1 MTSKINQPTLHHVNL
16 KTTRL
21 QEMIDWY
28 GTVVGSKPNFQFPGG
43 AWLTN
48 DGANHRIALLTSSKM
63 SDDPDK
69 LVHTG
74 MHHLA
79 FEYGNFNDL
88 LDTYSRLRELD
99 IKPHMSLD
107 HGITTS
113 FYYVD
118 PDGNSVELQYD
129 NFDDWNKSS
138 EWMRTSKNL
147 RAIRS
152 ACRSIRRRWLW
163 PATAGRPV
171 TTCIA
176 GPSPANFCRP
186 SPSIH
191 VCRWIDDGRTALSIV
206 VVG

>member
-1 MTSKINQPTLHHVNL
+1 MTSKINQPRLHHVTL
-16 KTTRL
+16 KTRRL

-28 GTVVGSKPNFQFPGG
+28 GTVVGSKANFQFPGG

-48 DGANHRIALLTSSKM
+48 DGANHRLALLTSSKM

-138 EWMRTSKNL
+138 EWMRTSKDFARNPIGVPVDPSKMVVARDGGASRDDL
-147 RAIRS
+147 HRRAF
-152 ACRSIRRRWLW
+152 
-163 PATAGRPV
+163 AGEFL
-171 TTCIA
+171 
-176 GPSPANFCRP
+176 PSEPLDPRVP
-186 SPSIH
+186 L
-191 VCRWIDDGRTALSIV
+191 D
-206 VVG
+206 

>member
-1 MTSKINQPTLHHVNL
+1 MPSPNSKITQPVLHHVNL

-69 LVHTG
+69 IVHTG
-74 MHHLA
+74 MHHIA
-79 FEYGNFNDL
+79 FEYKTCDEL
-88 LDTYSRLRELD
+88 LDTFSRLKALG
-99 IKPHMSLD
+99 ILPHMSLD

-129 NFDDWNKSS
+129 NFDDWFKSS
-138 EWMRTSKNL
+138 EWMRRSPDFARNPIGVPVDPAKMVAAQKQGASREDL
-147 RAIRS
+147 HRRAF
-152 ACRSIRRRWLW
+152 AEEFV
-163 PATAGRPV
+163 PAEPMDPRVPL
-171 TTCIA
+171 
-176 GPSPANFCRP
+176 
-186 SPSIH
+186 
-191 VCRWIDDGRTALSIV
+191 D
-206 VVG
+206 

>member
-1 MTSKINQPTLHHVNL
+1 MTAKISPPTLHHVNL

-21 QEMIDWY
+21 QAMVDWY
-28 GTVVGSKPNFQFPGG
+28 GKVVGSKPNFQFPGG

-48 DGANHRIALLTSSKM
+48 DAANHRIALLTSSKM

-79 FEYGNFNDL
+79 FEYADCDGL
-88 LDTYSRLRELD
+88 LDTFSRLAEIG

-138 EWMRTSKNL
+138 EWMRSSKEFAANPIGVPVDPAKMVTARKGGASRDDL
-147 RAIRS
+147 HKRAF
-152 ACRSIRRRWLW
+152 
-163 PATAGRPV
+163 AGEFVPS
-171 TTCIA
+171 
-176 GPSPANFCRP
+176 GPLDPRVP
-186 SPSIH
+186 L
-191 VCRWIDDGRTALSIV
+191 D
-206 VVG
+206 